1 MLRYQLLELTHTEMS
16 DSRPSYSSDYGATP
30 YRHLIDS
37 AAPSRRALPDGGVES
52 GEQPSRGAGHP
63 SSVPDW
69 VPTDTVITD
78 YPDRQV
84 LVVGDTVAG
93 LALTLLLRN
102 AGYDPLVVGGTGRP
116 FPSRVAHVSP
126 PALRTLDAI
135 GVGTTVRNQGT
146 TVDSVSVHRSG
157 SPTAET
163 TLSETASPEG
173 ALPLVVSTERLYD
186 ALSATIPEGTHRGDR
201 TVETVSRRDS
211 GLTVEFADG
220 VREWFDVVVDAGGGG
235 ASLRSDRKSIPAT
248 DTLTQYELP
257 LDTDTAARGRL
268 RELWCSDAFVQQ
280 LPAPNGS
287 GSVLRVT
294 TPRSDSENALD
305 GVDWN
310 AFLPNAGVDVASAL
324 AAVEPTRV
332 HQASLSDA
340 EIVSERW
347 GTNRVCFCG
356 PAAWPAAP
364 ASGFDVTFGIEDA
377 VAFVSELTDAT
388 RSATGVVDTYSSRRA
403 RRFATLGKTV
413 ETTWSVHEYPPRQP
427 TDPALGSL
435 SALRAVTLGPFLGS
449 PMTSLQRAGFGAE

>member
-1 MLRYQLLELTHTEMS
+1 MS
-16 DSRPSYSSDYGATP
+16 DYRPSYSSGYGATP
-30 YRHLIDS
+30 CRHPSDS
-37 AAPSRRALPDGGVES
+37 TATSRRVLPDGGVES
-52 GEQPSRGAGHP
+52 GEQPTGGAGPP
-63 SSVPDW
+63 SSAPDW

-93 LALTLLLRN
+93 LTLTLLLRN
-102 AGYDPLVVGGTGRP
+102 AGYDPVVVGGTGRP
-116 FPSRVAHVSP
+116 RPSRVAHLSP
-126 PALRTLDAI
+126 PALRTFDAL

-163 TLSETASPEG
+163 ALSKTAAPDG
-173 ALPLVVSTERLYD
+173 GLPLVVGTDRLSD
-186 ALSATIPEGTHRGDR
+186 ALSATIPEGTHRGNR
-201 TVETVSRRDS
+201 TVETVSRRAS

-235 ASLRSDRKSIPAT
+235 TSLRSGPKSIPAAN
-248 DTLTQYELP
+248 TLTQYELS
-257 LDTDTAARGRL
+257 LDTATTARQQL
-268 RELWCSDAFVQQ
+268 RELWCPDAFVQQ
-280 LPAPNGS
+280 LPSPNS
-287 GSVLRVT
+287 AGSVLRVT
-294 TPRSDSENALD
+294 TPGAAVENALD

-310 AFLPNAGVDVASAL
+310 SFLPNAGVDVASAF
-324 AAVEPTRV
+324 ASVEPTRV
-332 HQASLSDA
+332 HQASLSAAD
-340 EIVSERW
+340 VVPERW
-347 GTNRVCFCG
+347 GTDRLCFSG

-388 RSATGVVDTYSSRRA
+388 RSATDVVNTYSSRRA

-413 ETTWSVHEYPPRQP
+413 ETTWSVHEYPTRQP
-427 TDPALGSL
+427 TDPALTSL
-435 SALRAVTLGPFLGS
+435 RALRAVTLGPFLGP